1 MNLLA
6 VDTSGPVAGV
16 AVLKDGEVAY
26 EGAAVNRLT
35 HSVNLMPMIEEALGR
50 AGLDVSEIGLYAAVT
65 GPGSFTGVRIGVSA
79 VKGMAHGAGKPC
91 VGVDAL
97 EALAAGACL
106 TDALICPIQDA
117 RAGQVYGAAFL
128 AGMPPVRMLPNMAE
142 ALPVYLDRALAVAGE
157 RRLCFLGDG
166 VNTYRDAIV
175 ERLGERAVIAPAHM
189 RYLRPASVGELAWLN
204 RERSV
209 DYLALMPVYLRAPQ
223 RSANAPAGWEAGHER
238 RLPPHDAGRRAS
250 GARHRGEDLRHP
262 MVLSELRGRDDHQQ
276 VRPLSRGRGGRA
288 RDRLRWRVADF

>member
-1 MNLLA
+1 M
-6 VDTSGPVAGV
+6 

-128 AGMPPVRMLPNMAE
+128 
-142 ALPVYLDRALAVAGE
+142 RAC
-157 RRLCFLGDG
+157 RLCACFP
-166 VNTYRDAIV
+166 TW
-175 ERLGERAVIAPAHM
+175 P
-189 RYLRPASVGELAWLN
+189 
-204 RERSV
+204 
-209 DYLALMPVYLRAPQ
+209 
-223 RSANAPAGWEAGHER
+223 R
-238 RLPPHDAGRRAS
+238 RCPSIWIGRWPWRAS
-250 GARHRGEDLRHP
+250 GGCAFWAT
-262 MVLSELRGRDDHQQ
+262 V
-276 VRPLSRGRGGRA
+276 
-288 RDRLRWRVADF
+288 

>member
-1 MNLLA
+1 MMILAMDTTGPSLSVASARDGKIVYECFQSTGRTHSERLLPMIDAALQAQGVEAAQLDMLA
-6 VDTSGPVAGV
+6 VTV
-16 AVLKDGEVAY
+16 
-26 EGAAVNRLT
+26 
-35 HSVNLMPMIEEALGR
+35 
-50 AGLDVSEIGLYAAVT
+50 

-166 VNTYRDAIV
+166 VSTYRDAIV

-223 RSANAPAGWEAGHER
+223 AERERAR
-238 RLPPHDAGRRAS
+238 RL
-250 GARHRGEDLRHP
+250 
-262 MVLSELRGRDDHQQ
+262 
-276 VRPLSRGRGGRA
+276 GGRA
-288 RDRLRWRVADF
+288 

>member
-16 AVLKDGEVAY
+16 AVMRDGEIAY

-50 AGLDVSEIGLYAAVT
+50 SGLDVSAIDLYACVT

-97 EALAAGACL
+97 EALAAGVCT
-106 TDALICPIQDA
+106 TDALLCPIQDA

-128 AGMPPVRMLPNMAE
+128 PGMPPVRVLDNMAE
-142 ALPVYLDRALAVAGE
+142 KLPIFIEKALAAAEG
-157 RRLCFLGDG
+157 RNLCFLGDG
-166 VNTYRDAIV
+166 VKTYEKSIREI
-175 ERLGERAVIAPAHM
+175 LGDRAVFAPVHM
-189 RYLRPASVGELAWLN
+189 RYLRPASVAALADCHQDQA
-204 RERSV
+204 V
-209 DYLALMPVYLRAPQ
+209 DYLTLMPVYLRAPQ
-223 RSANAPAGWEAGHER
+223 AER
-238 RLPPHDAGRRAS
+238 
-250 GARHRGEDLRHP
+250 E
-262 MVLSELRGRDDHQQ
+262 
-276 VRPLSRGRGGRA
+276 RA
-288 RDRLRWRVADF
+288 RKLGGQA